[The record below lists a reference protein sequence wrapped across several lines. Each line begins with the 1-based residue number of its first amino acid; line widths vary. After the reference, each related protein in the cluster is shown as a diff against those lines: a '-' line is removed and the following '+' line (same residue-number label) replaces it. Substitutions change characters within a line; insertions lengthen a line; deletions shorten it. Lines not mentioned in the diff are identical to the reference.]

1 MTKNQDRQDI
11 IKFTA
16 QLDKIVSTK
25 DGGTKITLDCGYDAI
40 EAIQEL
46 QRLNGVG
53 GINLAVAIAPFGSE
67 ITI

>member
-1 MTKNQDRQDI
+1 MAKTGQMQDI

-53 GINLAVAIAPFGSE
+53 GINLAVAIATFGSE
-67 ITI
+67 LTI